1 VNDSKLQKQPNP
13 KIVVGPKSSP
23 AKITMMAGTVPLRD
37 KIRQRAY
44 ELYESRDLQPGL
56 DVQDWLRAE
65 QEISKQKR

>member
-1 VNDSKLQKQPNP
+1 MNDPKPQKQPNP
-13 KIVVGPKSSP
+13 KVVVGPKSSP
-23 AKITMMAGTVPLRD
+23 AKITMMAGTVSLQD

-44 ELYESRDLQPGL
+44 ELYESRDRGPGQ

>member
-1 VNDSKLQKQPNP
+1 MNDPKLHKPLNT

-23 AKITMMAGTVPLRD
+23 AKITMMAGTVPLED

-44 ELYESRDLQPGL
+44 ELYECRDREPGQ

>member
-1 VNDSKLQKQPNP
+1 MNDPKPHKQLNP

-23 AKITMMAGTVPLRD
+23 AKITMMAGTVLLQD

-44 ELYESRDLQPGL
+44 ELYESRDREPGQ

>member
-13 KIVVGPKSSP
+13 KIVVSPKSSL
-23 AKITMMAGTVPLRD
+23 AKITMMAGTVPLQD

-44 ELYESRDLQPGL
+44 ELYEGRDRGPGQ

>member
-1 VNDSKLQKQPNP
+1 MNDSKLQKQPNP
-13 KIVVGPKSSP
+13 KIVVSPKSSP
-23 AKITMMAGTVPLRD
+23 AKITMMAGTVPLQD

-44 ELYESRDLQPGL
+44 ELYESRDRGPGQ

>member
-1 VNDSKLQKQPNP
+1 MNGPKPQKQPNP
-13 KIVVGPKSSP
+13 KVVVGPKSSP
-23 AKITMMAGTVPLRD
+23 AKITMMAATVPLQD

-44 ELYESRDLQPGL
+44 ELYESRDRGPGQ

>member
-1 VNDSKLQKQPNP
+1 MNDPKSHKQRNP
-13 KIVVGPKSSP
+13 KIVVGSKSSP
-23 AKITMMAGTVPLRD
+23 AKITMMAGTVPLQD

-44 ELYESRDLQPGL
+44 ELYENRDRKPGQ

>member
-1 VNDSKLQKQPNP
+1 MDNFKPHKQPNP

-23 AKITMMAGTVPLRD
+23 AKITMMAGTVPLQD

-44 ELYESRDLQPGL
+44 ELYENRDRGPGQ

>member
-1 VNDSKLQKQPNP
+1 MKDPELLKPPNP
-13 KIVVGPKSSP
+13 KIVVGSKSSP
-23 AKITMMAGTVPLRD
+23 AKITMMAGTVPLQD

-44 ELYESRDLQPGL
+44 ELYENRDRKPGQ